1 MEVYIFDFVNLA
13 RVTHRPQIVKVVYL
27 CTTSNFGTFLSQQ
40 CVYAPGIEL
49 SPTPPELPNL
59 YPAEQPRAFFLTYF
73 LGGTRGGRDEPKR
86 ARGNRRGACPFL
98 LGCLLGELSP
108 LGPDQA
114 GNSLTGP
121 GTAQVCRDQLGC
133 AATSPGVPR

>member
-49 SPTPPELPNL
+49 SPAPPELPNL
-59 YPAEQPRAFFLTYF
+59 YPAEQPRAFF
-73 LGGTRGGRDEPKR
+73 
-86 ARGNRRGACPFL
+86 
-98 LGCLLGELSP
+98 
-108 LGPDQA
+108 
-114 GNSLTGP
+114 
-121 GTAQVCRDQLGC
+121 
-133 AATSPGVPR
+133 